1 KIRRKHLARYS
12 WLPDV
17 FRYDRSVIPNI
28 AGPVLTVTIFASY
41 VLRANCRVLGHP
53 GTSINLTN
61 NVVPLLSVVVGLIL
75 VFRTSYDRWNE
86 GRRDFAVMQSNIRN
100 LSRNIW
106 TAVQLP
112 PPLPRTASGSSSNQA
127 HHAAAAQNLAVAEHL
142 KNEKIRV
149 IKLLI
154 AFAVASKHHLR
165 EEPGLSHEDFE
176 GLLPPELYREEA
188 SGWERTISTS
198 PDHIFA
204 PTTPINPGQS
214 KPRFNIRKPTAS
226 TPLLTDSQRTVEYHA
241 YHERKHMPL
250 PLIIAHEVSRALYR
264 FKRFSCL
271 DVVGY
276 AMHNGM
282 HTILQSMV
290 DQLTAMERVG
300 NTPIPA
306 RYSIHLKQCVTLYL
320 FALPFILVHDLGF
333 TMIPVVTVVA
343 FTLMGIEGIADEIEH
358 PFGKHPNSHP
368 LDRFCAELREEV
380 MFMIERVP
388 EGLDEDE

>member
-1 KIRRKHLARYS
+1 M
-12 WLPDV
+12 
-17 FRYDRSVIPNI
+17 
-28 AGPVLTVTIFASY
+28 
-41 VLRANCRVLGHP
+41 
-53 GTSINLTN
+53 
-61 NVVPLLSVVVGLIL
+61 VPLLSVVVGLIL
-75 VFRTSYDRWNE
+75 VFRNSTSYDRWNE

-112 PPLPRTASGSSSNQA
+112 VGHSDAIDRYASSLPVHLRQPPLPRTASGSSSNQA

-306 RYSIHLKQCVTLYL
+306 SYSIHLKQCVTLYL